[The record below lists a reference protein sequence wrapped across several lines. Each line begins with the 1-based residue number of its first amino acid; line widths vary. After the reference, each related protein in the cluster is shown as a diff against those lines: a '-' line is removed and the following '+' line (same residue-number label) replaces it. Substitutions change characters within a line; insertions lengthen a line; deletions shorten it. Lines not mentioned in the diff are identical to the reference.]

1 MAGEFVH
8 ADVGGELTEAE
19 YHSLVAHVLDGQVRG
34 DLIVSNSAATGL
46 TRLAIGA
53 EDSLLVAAAD
63 DPQWSTLRWS
73 GSDLGPSADADL
85 LGLAAGVLTV
95 RGQADI
101 EGYAVVGNGSAL
113 NAQRTLIV
121 SRTFNGTDSI
131 AGLLVQD
138 DVAVTGASAD
148 IHLSTFNSAVVL
160 NDGGPNVHGIVSQL
174 RVREPQITETVGT
187 VTAAA
192 NLYIEGDATEGDQ
205 NYGIYMPN
213 AALGV
218 SDGAGTSG
226 EQLTSG
232 GASAA
237 MNWAASSSLREY
249 KTDIV
254 ERTDPGG
261 SLALMVGAT
270 VFDFR
275 YPEPQYETVEYVDD
289 DGEQRTRQVRT
300 NRTPSTGDFETTYV
314 GVMGDEAPWAMHHGG
329 RIFNPISFAGRT
341 VEAFQEV
348 VRRLEA
354 GGL

>member
-63 DPQWSTLRWS
+63 DAQWSTLRWS

-85 LGLAAGVLTV
+85 LGLAAGVLAV

-101 EGYAVVGNGSAL
+101 EGYMAVGNGSAP
-113 NAQRTLIV
+113 NTQRTLLV
-121 SRTFNGTDSI
+121 DRDFNATDST
-131 AGLLVQD
+131 GVLVAQG
-138 DVAVTGASAD
+138 VVTITGQSAD
-148 IHLSTFNSAVVL
+148 IHLSTFNAGVTL

-187 VTAAA
+187 VTRAISLYVEAAP
-192 NLYIEGDATEGDQ
+192 TEGDS
-205 NYGIYMPN
+205 NYAVSVASG
-213 AALGV
+213 AFEA

-226 EQLTSG
+226 EQLASG
-232 GASAA
+232 GANADISWTAA
-237 MNWAASSSLREY
+237 ASLREY

-261 SLALMVGAT
+261 SLALMVGAQ